1 VTRGRAILLLLAGA
15 LPACPSD
22 PSEPDAGPSED
33 SAVPVETCS
42 TPCPVYTYAPPD
54 DSLVRLEPMDTLR
67 VGLPFQALFI
77 ARTSVRTLEAL
88 RTEVPVSTFM
98 EVEGLEIISA
108 HQRVLSSSPVPDDA
122 GYQSSQIL
130 IFFNDATLAELDG
143 KQARLRLRSTTT
155 TCVCDS
161 DVTVMLA
168 QGDTGALPPDAGVGE

>member
-1 VTRGRAILLLLAGA
+1 MTRRLAMLLLVAGA

-22 PSEPDAGPSED
+22 PNDPDAGPSED

-42 TPCPVYTYAPPD
+42 EPCPVYTYVPPD
-54 DSLVRLEPMDTLR
+54 DSLVLLEPLDTLR

-88 RTEVPVSTFM
+88 RTDVPVHTFM
-98 EVEGLEIISA
+98 EVEGLDMLSA
-108 HQRVLSSSPVPDDA
+108 HQRVVGSSPAPDDA
-122 GYQSSQIL
+122 GYQSTQIL

-143 KQARLRLRSTTT
+143 KRARLRLQSTTT

-168 QGDTGALPPDAGVGE
+168 QGDTGDTPDAGVGE